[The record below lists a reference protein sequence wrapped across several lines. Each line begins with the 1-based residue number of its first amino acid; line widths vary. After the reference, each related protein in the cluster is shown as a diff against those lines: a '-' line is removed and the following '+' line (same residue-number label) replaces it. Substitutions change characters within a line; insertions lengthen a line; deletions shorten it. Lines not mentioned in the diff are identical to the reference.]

1 MNAFFS
7 HPVWAMAFRPFYAL
21 AALYGA
27 LSILLWGLG
36 YQGTPELPGFYWHAH
51 EMIWGY
57 AGLVV
62 IAFLLTAVATWTNQ
76 PPTRGAVLASLT
88 LCWLLAR
95 IAAFIPGWGAA
106 ASGIFG
112 TLFFWYGAACMAL
125 PVFRTQNKRNYVA
138 VFAIFVLGGTHM
150 MFHRQLDPFNPVALL
165 TGLQAGLIMVSGFI
179 GLVGMRI
186 ISFFTAKRLN
196 VPQIA
201 SPAWMGH
208 AALWLPMLT
217 AMLMAHDMLLPLA
230 ALFALAAGILSL
242 IQVYRWWHK
251 AVLKEPMLWI
261 LFAGYAFTG
270 LGLMAVG
277 VSYWKPSCLNLG
289 VHLIGVGGSGVL
301 TLGMRTRTALGH
313 TGQSSY
319 PPPKSVP
326 IAFWLM
332 IASTLVRI
340 VATFVGGTAYTHSI
354 RLSAVLF
361 AASLLL
367 YAWQY
372 IPWLIRPRLDGKAG

>member
-76 PPTRGAVLASLT
+76 PPTRGAVLAGLT

-289 VHLIGVGGSGVL
+289 VHLIGVGGIGVL
-301 TLGMRTRTALGH
+301 TLGMMTRTALGH
-313 TGQSSY
+313 TGQSIY